1 MRSDRDLIRLYEDG
15 NEEAFRE
22 FYSRHRRVLFLYL
35 LSLVRSR
42 ETAEELLQDTF
53 YSFLSSLG
61 RLNGS
66 ANLRPY
72 LVRTARN
79 RAFDHLRRSRR
90 DAEAIEWRAEDALFN
105 ARGQDAAG
113 RGGLIDPDEVSRLV
127 QGLPEEQREAV
138 ILRVFAGMTFREIAA
153 LAGCPEASVVSR
165 YRYGLEKLRAAWKK
179 DWKPDWRPER
189 CEHGTGR
196 AVSRT

>member
-1 MRSDRDLIRLYEDG
+1 MRSDRELIRLYERG

-22 FYSRHRRVLFLYL
+22 FYSRHRRVLFVYL

-53 YSFLSSLG
+53 CAFLQGLG

-66 ANLRPY
+66 VDLRPY

-79 RAFDHLRRSRR
+79 RAIDHLRKSRR
-90 DAEAIEWRAEDALFN
+90 DAAALESRAEDSLFK
-105 ARGQDAAG
+105 ARGRDG
-113 RGGLIDPDEVSRLV
+113 SERGGLIDPEEVSRLL
-127 QGLPEEQREAV
+127 QRLPEEQREAV
-138 ILRVFAGMTFREIAA
+138 ILRVFAGMTFREIAE

-165 YRYGLEKLRAAWKK
+165 YRYGLEKLRAAWKT
-179 DWKPDWRPER
+179 DGKPKR
-189 CEHGTGR
+189 CEYGAGR
-196 AVSRT
+196 TVSSV